1 VWWAHAAWRC
11 FSFLFLCLLARAEEG
26 RSKVGVENKMEKK
39 GSREQPSCSSL
50 SFLNQFSPP
59 LSLHSTPLFKEGA
72 PRSFSSTP
80 LPVEGSSR
88 VSSLRVVARQRAER
102 ADALPLRLASAFFG
116 NSRLGECSKRAALL
130 VASTCFFPCLVNRRS
145 MKTLA
150 RDSSAPSR
158 KRAAQNYAV
167 EAHHGRGGG
176 DSRSGNAQ
184 TRPRIG
190 VNGGGDLR
198 GRAPFA
204 PTLSHFRSVRGLLR
218 APCICPSLSRSR
230 LSSRRLRLVRR
241 VAIDLGQG
249 TRV

>member
-1 VWWAHAAWRC
+1 M
-11 FSFLFLCLLARAEEG
+11 
-26 RSKVGVENKMEKK
+26 KKK
-39 GSREQPSCSSL
+39 GSREQPSSSSL

-59 LSLHSTPLFKEGA
+59 LSLRSTPLSRRALLAPFLRHVCLSRDREESLLYGRSRDRERKE
-72 PRSFSSTP
+72 RT
-80 LPVEGSSR
+80 LSR
-88 VSSLRVVARQRAER
+88 C
-102 ADALPLRLASAFFG
+102 ALPAFFG
-116 NSRLGECSKRAALL
+116 TSRLGECSMRAALL
-130 VASTCFFPCLVNRRS
+130 VAPTCFFPCLVNRRS

-158 KRAAQNYAV
+158 KRVAQNYAV
-167 EAHHGRGGG
+167 EAHHGRGRG
-176 DSRSGNAQ
+176 DSSSGNAQ

-241 VAIDLGQG
+241 VAIDLGQE

>member
-1 VWWAHAAWRC
+1 MRRGAVFLSF
-11 FSFLFLCLLARAEEG
+11 FSVSSREMKREEARSGLKTKWKKKARESSLLFRHFPFSTNSLHLFLFARHPFSRRALLAPFLRHVCLSRDRDESLLYG
-26 RSKVGVENKMEKK
+26 RSRDRERKERTL
-39 GSREQPSCSSL
+39 SRC
-50 SFLNQFSPP
+50 
-59 LSLHSTPLFKEGA
+59 
-72 PRSFSSTP
+72 
-80 LPVEGSSR
+80 
-88 VSSLRVVARQRAER
+88 
-102 ADALPLRLASAFFG
+102 ALPAFFG
-116 NSRLGECSKRAALL
+116 ISRLGECSMRAALL
-130 VASTCFFPCLVNRRS
+130 VAPTCFFPCLVNRRS

-158 KRAAQNYAV
+158 KRVAQNYAV
-167 EAHHGRGGG
+167 EAHHGRGRG
-176 DSRSGNAQ
+176 DSSSGNAQ

-241 VAIDLGQG
+241 VAIDLGQE